1 MQRMRRKQPTSVRGV
16 ATGITIATFIAGII
30 GPTTMIGRIIIDPI
44 RITHRLHFSLAS
56 DLALGLGGNR
66 RFSLAARRK
75 SLRQQHDALRA
86 GFAVFR
92 DFEIFG

>member
-1 MQRMRRKQPTSVRGV
+1 VRGV
-16 ATGITIATFIAGII
+16 ATGITIATSIAGII
-30 GPTTMIGRIIIDPI
+30 GPTTMIGRIIIGLI
-44 RITHRLHFSLAS
+44 RITHRLHLRLAS
-56 DLALGLGGNR
+56 DLALGRGGNR
-66 RFSLAARRK
+66 RFSLGARRK